1 MATSSQGWHKY
12 GLLSGVLLLALA
24 PFAFA
29 ANGLVAS
36 SRVSLAEAEDSAVAT
51 LEIRFNCKVQYLRHE
66 PQGSSDRLRIYLD
79 PTSVCNGVSP
89 LVAESRG
96 RYRPINADDA
106 RLVDLEYDGTSAGGP
121 VLIINFSEQVQYDVA
136 ASAIAFSLDV
146 AVTPLGTQAI
156 AQQPPPDTV
165 TRRVTRPEP
174 ETPDYAINLISY
186 RRIPTAADAPNVPL
200 GAGQRIY
207 YSEAEVDGAI
217 WYRLRL
223 GNFNSSQEAASVL
236 AALKADHPGAWIG
249 QVDPGAVENVLLGAA
264 ADLPPVQSS
273 DTAGNELIAET
284 TVSLTSDLESGGSK
298 VDTLM
303 EDARKSMVA
312 GETSRAI
319 QIYTKILQM
328 PQNSRQPEAQ
338 EYLALAREKNGQ
350 MAHAKAEYERYLSL
364 YPDSEGAARVSQRLA
379 ALLASGRQANN
390 GTVAASGNTADV
402 RRTRTSDWRFQT
414 FLSQYYRR
422 DVNQPNDQDEI
433 VSQSALYTDIN
444 FDARR
449 RGERF
454 DFTSR
459 VSAGYRKELLPDD
472 EGSGDSLR
480 VSYGY
485 ADLTDTGTGLR
496 GRVGRQSRHSG
507 GVLGRFDGLT
517 LGYQLND
524 QILINTVVGKPVYS
538 ASNSDAPSRE
548 FFGASVNYGPV
559 LDNLDLGVFYIE
571 QTIEG
576 IQDRQ
581 AVGGEFRYF
590 GANQSLWGMFDYDL
604 SYGKLA
610 SAFVQGS
617 WRFPS
622 RLSIH
627 AVADQR
633 SSPFLGTGNAMIGQ
647 NGVSFAQLIEIFGE
661 DALRQFALDRTSA
674 STTYTLGMSYP
685 LSPRLH
691 INVDASDSTLEAT
704 TESGG
709 VFATP
714 GTRYN
719 YFSGSLVASSLLKE
733 GDVSIVTARYTETD
747 TSEVMS
753 MTLDTRIPFG
763 RQWRINPR
771 IRVDRRLNL
780 RSSTYEWLYT
790 PGLRIYYRRSQKLRV
805 ELQIGKQFSEHEDN
819 VDLDRESYFINL
831 GYQAFF

>member
-1 MATSSQGWHKY
+1 VATSSQSCRIY
-12 GLLSGVLLLALA
+12 GLLSGVLLLALG

-66 PQGSSDRLRIYLD
+66 PQGSSDSLRIYLD

-121 VLIINFSEQVQYDVA
+121 MLTINFSEQVQYDVA

-146 AVTPLGTQAI
+146 AVTPLSTQAI
-156 AQQPPPDTV
+156 VQQPAPDTV
-165 TRRVTRPEP
+165 TRRVTRPEL

-264 ADLPPVQSS
+264 ANLPPVQSS

-364 YPDSEGAARVSQRLA
+364 YPDSEGAARVGQRLA
-379 ALLASGRQANN
+379 ALLASGQQANN
-390 GTVAASGNTADV
+390 GTVAASGNTADF
-402 RRTRTSDWRFQT
+402 RRTKTSDWRFQT
-414 FLSQYYRR
+414 SLSQYYRR

-459 VSAGYRKELLPDD
+459 VSAGYRMELLPED

-496 GRVGRQSRHSG
+496 GRIGRQSRHSG

-524 QILINTVVGKPVYS
+524 RILINTVVGKPVYS

-674 STTYTLGMSYP
+674 STTYTLGISYP
-685 LSPRLH
+685 LTPRLH
-691 INVDASDSTLEAT
+691 INVDASDSTLEET

-709 VFATP
+709 VFANP
-714 GTRYN
+714 GSSYN

-733 GDVSIVTARYTETD
+733 GDVTIVTARYTETD
-747 TSEVMS
+747 TTEVMS
-753 MTLDTRIPFG
+753 MTLDSRIPFG

-771 IRVDRRLNL
+771 LRVDRRLNL

-790 PGLRIYYRRSQKLRV
+790 PGLRIHYRRSQKLRI
-805 ELQIGKQFSEHEDN
+805 ELELGKQFSEHADN
-819 VDLDRESYFINL
+819 ADLDRESYFINL